1 MAEEGKLKILLLNF
15 PYILNFLWDKNKTK
29 LILREILNSNKKS
42 FFLYKKIKD
51 KYVLIE
57 CMNLDKS
64 LLPEEIEYRDIHF
77 KEVPYISSLIFE
89 ELKDSI
95 IFPFFSYDKTIG
107 FIGTREKDLK
117 DDEILFFYFLS
128 LLYELIDFQ
137 EKIEDLVTKDDLTDL
152 SNSKF
157 FLVSLRKLL
166 SDKSNFP
173 VTVIFM
179 DLDNFKEIND
189 LHGHFVGGRVLQK
202 VGEFLKN
209 FFISSD
215 YSYAIISRYGG
226 DEFSFI
232 FPKTSLEEGVVIAN
246 TIRRE
251 LEENKIYVREDLS
264 FNIKASFGVSSFP
277 VSTDK
282 PEKLLVLADRAL
294 FEAKKMGKNSVFS
307 IPPVEK

>member
-1 MAEEGKLKILLLNF
+1 MVEEGKLRILISNF
-15 PYILNFLWDKNKTK
+15 PYIMNFLWDRNKTK
-29 LILREILNSNKKS
+29 MMLKEILNSNKKS

-57 CMNLDKS
+57 CLNMDKS
-64 LLPEEIEYRDIHF
+64 LLPSEISYRDIHF

-95 IFPFFSYDKTIG
+95 IFPFYSYDKAIG
-107 FIGTREKDLK
+107 FIGTREKDLR
-117 DDEILFFYFLS
+117 DEDILFFYFLS

-137 EKIEDLVTKDDLTDL
+137 EKIEVLVTKDDLTDL

-166 SDKSNFP
+166 SDKNNFP

-189 LHGHFVGGRVLQK
+189 VHGHFVGGKVLQK

-232 FPKTSLEEGVVIAN
+232 FPKTSIEEGVVIAN

-251 LEENKIYVREDLS
+251 LEENKIYVKEALS
-264 FNIKASFGVSSFP
+264 FNIKASFGISSFP

-294 FEAKKMGKNSVFS
+294 FEAKKMGKNSVYS